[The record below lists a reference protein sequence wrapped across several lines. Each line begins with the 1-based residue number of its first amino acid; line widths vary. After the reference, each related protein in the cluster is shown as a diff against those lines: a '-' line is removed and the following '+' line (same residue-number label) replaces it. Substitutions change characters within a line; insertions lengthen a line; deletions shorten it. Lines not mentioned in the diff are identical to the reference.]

1 LTSVDHTVRTGS
13 RMDFVCVIRKLPVIE
28 SVNRK
33 KKMKESHDVM
43 NYTFT
48 VKSDLP
54 KLSSVNR
61 DLNDKIS

>member
-1 LTSVDHTVRTGS
+1 
-13 RMDFVCVIRKLPVIE
+13 MDFVCVIRKLPVIE

>member
-1 LTSVDHTVRTGS
+1 MH
-13 RMDFVCVIRKLPVIE
+13 FVCVIRKLPVIE

-33 KKMKESHDVM
+33 KKMKESHDGM